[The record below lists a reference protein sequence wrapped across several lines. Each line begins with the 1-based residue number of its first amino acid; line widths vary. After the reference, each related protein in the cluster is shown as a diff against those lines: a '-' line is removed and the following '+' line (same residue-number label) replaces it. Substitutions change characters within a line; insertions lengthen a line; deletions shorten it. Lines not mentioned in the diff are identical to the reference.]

1 MKLFSW
7 HKCYTTGFEAGMISE
22 RKYLLG
28 LLQARRNE
36 LLAVNAL
43 DTANVYQ
50 SAIKLIEDNK

>member
-7 HKCYTTGFEAGMISE
+7 HKCYTTGFEAGISTE

-28 LLQARRNE
+28 VLQARRNE

-50 SAIKLIEDNK
+50 SAIKLIEETK

>member
-1 MKLFSW
+1 
-7 HKCYTTGFEAGMISE
+7 MISE
-22 RKYLLG
+22 RGHILR

-36 LLAVNAL
+36 LLALNAL

>member
-7 HKCYTTGFEAGMISE
+7 HKCYTRGLEAGIISE